1 MPRGGARPNS
11 GRPKGVRNAK
21 TLDQVKAV
29 VESGITPL
37 EYLMS
42 IYRNPD
48 ADEARRID
56 AAKAA
61 APYVHPKLANVDH
74 TSSDGTMSPP
84 SRIVL
89 EAERDDSTP

>member
-11 GRPKGVRNAK
+11 GRPKGVRNAR
-21 TLDQVKAV
+21 TLEQIKKVA
-29 VESGITPL
+29 EGGLLPL
-37 EYLMS
+37 DYLLSVM
-42 IYRNPD
+42 R
-48 ADEARRID
+48 DETAEQSVRVD
-56 AAKAA
+56 AANKA

-89 EAERDDSTP
+89 EAERDNSAA